1 MPGCNC
7 DDSERS
13 MTNVVLASRVWIVG
27 LALAA
32 ATSGCAGWMP
42 RKAEQPTLS
51 QTRQERHREAVQA
64 FEQQRDQAQLETAL
78 ARWQQGDLGG
88 CEARLRSLVARRPD
102 FCDAHLQLAELAW
115 SCENAEEAEA
125 EYRAALQL
133 APERADVN
141 HALGL
146 LLQATGRP
154 DEAEQLLVRARDLE
168 PANELFQSAASPTGV
183 IPATAV
189 SALPGVRA
197 TP

>member
-1 MPGCNC
+1 
-7 DDSERS
+7 
-13 MTNVVLASRVWIVG
+13 MTKVVLASRTWFAG

-32 ATSGCAGWMP
+32 AMSGCASWMP
-42 RKAEQPTLS
+42 HKAEQPTLS

-64 FEQQRDQAQLETAL
+64 FEQQRDQTQLETAL

-133 APERADVN
+133 APDRADVH

-154 DEAEQLLVRARDLE
+154 DEAQQLLARAHDLE
-168 PANELFQSAASPTGV
+168 PENELFQSAATLTGV
-183 IPATAV
+183 IHATA
-189 SALPGVRA
+189 SSGSPGTSA